1 MSITAPLH
9 RASDY
14 LTGFSALELTPSA
27 KARIN
32 IRLILEGGLPII
44 CPPAKALGVYVA
56 AAHSDDAL
64 RPYLGDLID
73 CEGAL
78 GEAQKDPDLCR
89 SRRFG

>member
-9 RASDY
+9 RALDY

-44 CPPAKALGVYVA
+44 GPLPK
-56 AAHSDDAL
+56 HSACMSQL
-64 RPYLGDLID
+64 LIRMM
-73 CEGAL
+73 L
-78 GEAQKDPDLCR
+78 
-89 SRRFG
+89 